1 MQTWLLILM
10 GVIAVALVAIV
21 VMLALQGSS
30 SPSPSA
36 APSAPAASASPAPST
51 APKPTPTATSVPS
64 PTPTATPTPTP
75 TPTSAPTEQPTP
87 TPIPPPTA
95 PPGAEDLC
103 APPAGSEAGCPLTAG
118 TYEPQAFVI
127 PITFEL
133 PGGWATTLY
142 TANRFDLLGAPGDAG
157 GPSLTLSVALTT
169 LSSTDLVAS
178 LQAYGSFDVS
188 DPADAIVGNV
198 MGKSLDVTNT
208 SSSDVPLFADAGG
221 SPYQLPAGQIA
232 RLDIIGQG
240 ARSIVVVRMPTTP
253 DIFPTAIAQTQPI
266 VDSMR
271 FFPPKS

>member
-1 MQTWLLILM
+1 MQTWLLVLL

-21 VMLALQGSS
+21 VILALQGSP
-30 SPSPSA
+30 SPSPAPSV
-36 APSAPAASASPAPST
+36 APSAPAASASPL
-51 APKPTPTATSVPS
+51 PTPTATSAPS

-75 TPTSAPTEQPTP
+75 TPTPAPTEQPTP

-118 TYEPQAFVI
+118 TYEPQAFVV
-127 PITFEL
+127 PTTFEL

-142 TANRFDLLGAPGDAG
+142 TANRFDLLGAPADAG
-157 GPSLTLSVALTT
+157 GPSLTLSVALAT

-178 LQAYGSFDVS
+178 LQANGSFDVS
-188 DPADAIVGNV
+188 DPADAIVGNI

-253 DIFPTAIAQTQPI
+253 DVFPTAIALTQPI